1 MILWVLWR
9 RGLLRRFDRE
19 KVGFFLGHGADRLD
33 LSRRYPLWRRLGLW
47 HMIRSPAYAAGV
59 ARWVE
64 YRMNLFD
71 GIEG

>member
-19 KVGFFLGHGADRLD
+19 KVGFFLGWGADRLD

-47 HMIRSPAYAAGV
+47 HMMLSPAYATGV

>member
-1 MILWVLWR
+1 VILWVLWR

-19 KVGFFLGHGADRLD
+19 KVSFFLGHGADRLD

-47 HMIRSPAYAAGV
+47 HMLCSPAYAAGV

>member
-1 MILWVLWR
+1 VILWVLWR

-47 HMIRSPAYAAGV
+47 HMMCSPAYAAGV